1 MKMSKRPELEEKLL
15 RFAAPAL
22 YQQMADTFS
31 DYHIHPY
38 DIHGTVKRN
47 ESGFEVTLR
56 FSQSFSQTMTTQ
68 VTLEQ
73 ARVPDADVVQF
84 FAEAAEK
91 CKSLLISNYYKMI
104 KL

>member
-1 MKMSKRPELEEKLL
+1 MSKSPALEEKLL

-31 DYHIHPY
+31 SYHIHPY
-38 DIHGTVKRN
+38 DIHGTVKKN
-47 ESGFEVTLR
+47 ESGYEVTLR
-56 FSQSFSQTMTTQ
+56 FSQSFSQAMTTQ
-68 VTLEQ
+68 VSFEQ
-73 ARVPDADVVQF
+73 AIVPDADVVQF